1 MAPEGPRLLPSVD
14 LYGQCQG
21 ERCRGLW
28 RGEWPEFE
36 APSSPELTPSK
47 LRKKKK
53 ERKSTLV
60 MRVGHEW
67 LQGVLS
73 HPRSGSTLGVSRYS
87 RSTVYERVRYPYI
100 LTEHGELPFTF
111 GVRAPKF
118 SSFLATAL
126 AKTRSPSKDE
136 LPHVVLT
143 KKKKKSGHRHI
154 VSILSGLQNRPSR
167 PFSLQQVNSAWHGG
181 SLQDACTSPSS
192 LGHLGA
198 VDPLGSILPCAGSIG
213 GGALLMI
220 GSVGWESKKII
231 RWGDDMTLTKD
242 HLER

>member
-1 MAPEGPRLLPSVD
+1 
-14 LYGQCQG
+14 
-21 ERCRGLW
+21 
-28 RGEWPEFE
+28 
-36 APSSPELTPSK
+36 
-47 LRKKKK
+47 
-53 ERKSTLV
+53 

-143 KKKKKSGHRHI
+143 KKKKKKGPSPHSFHLVGPSKPAI
-154 VSILSGLQNRPSR
+154 PTLFPPTSQLSLAWGELTGCMHFPVKPRPPWCSR
-167 PFSLQQVNSAWHGG
+167 SFGF
-181 SLQDACTSPSS
+181 DF
-192 LGHLGA
+192 
-198 VDPLGSILPCAGSIG
+198 
-213 GGALLMI
+213 
-220 GSVGWESKKII
+220 
-231 RWGDDMTLTKD
+231 TL
-242 HLER
+242 RR